1 MKTIKQILRLYQG
14 GEIFT
19 AFDTETTG
27 LMNKTD
33 KIIEIG
39 AVKFNKDGIIDKF
52 STLINPQ
59 MPIPFCATKVNGIT
73 NQMVA
78 NQPTF
83 AHICDDFLDFI
94 NGTILVAH
102 NANFD
107 IGFVNAELLRLNKS
121 ELKKPNIP
129 AVDTLKNSR
138 KIYPEL
144 GKYNLQFLA
153 NEFCIS
159 VESAHRALDDARV
172 CMEVFQHNLAHIK
185 D

>member
-1 MKTIKQILRLYQG
+1 
-14 GEIFT
+14 
-19 AFDTETTG
+19 
-27 LMNKTD
+27 
-33 KIIEIG
+33 
-39 AVKFNKDGIIDKF
+39 
-52 STLINPQ
+52 
-59 MPIPFCATKVNGIT
+59 
-73 NQMVA
+73 MVA
-78 NQPTF
+78 NEPTF
-83 AHICDDFLDFI
+83 AQICDDFLDFI

-107 IGFVNAELLRLNKS
+107 IGFVNAELLRINKP

>member
-73 NQMVA
+73 K
-78 NQPTF
+78 
-83 AHICDDFLDFI
+83 H
-94 NGTILVAH
+94 LV
-102 NANFD
+102 
-107 IGFVNAELLRLNKS
+107 K
-121 ELKKPNIP
+121 
-129 AVDTLKNSR
+129 
-138 KIYPEL
+138 
-144 GKYNLQFLA
+144 
-153 NEFCIS
+153 
-159 VESAHRALDDARV
+159 
-172 CMEVFQHNLAHIK
+172 
-185 D
+185 